1 MNISPRTKTLI
12 DLLPKG
18 HRLTPSMRDAIIAA
32 SAAGEQFGG
41 RKIALQSDA
50 RMSALG
56 RQQALNLSLT
66 TNHGPALVRAGASV
80 RKARAEHKARY
91 AALKVKP
98 IDTTNSVAELR
109 RMEMRTYL
117 CSLDLMERQSFALT
131 TESQLVLESILT
143 AEVPGLAGF
152 GTQLAQFLPQVE
164 QRYREVVYPN
174 ELAELAALD
183 DVIKPAE
190 QAYHIARNEMRS
202 TVDMHPHDF
211 DELMKPVETI
221 KPWLVDDDKQVC
233 EIGSDGKPSYRKATE
248 TDRANGVRYDNF
260 EAYQAAQGIAA

>member
-1 MNISPRTKTLI
+1 MNISARTKTII
-12 DLLPKG
+12 DLLPKN
-18 HRLTPSMRDAIIAA
+18 HPLTPSMRDAIIAA

-41 RKIALQSDA
+41 RKIALASDA

-56 RQQALNLSLT
+56 RQHELNLSLT

-80 RKARAEHKARY
+80 RKARAEHKAGY

-98 IDTTNSVAELR
+98 IDTNSVAELR

-117 CSLDLMERQSFALT
+117 CSLDLVERQSFALT

-174 ELAELAALD
+174 ELAELEAMDA
-183 DVIKPAE
+183 VITPAE
-190 QAYHIARNEMRS
+190 QAIHISRNEMRS
-202 TVDMHPHDF
+202 TVGLHQHDF
-211 DELMKPVETI
+211 DQLMRPVETI
-221 KPWLVDDDKQVC
+221 KPWLTSDRKQ
-233 EIGSDGKPSYRKATE
+233 IIQIDAAGRATYTPASQSE
-248 TDRANGVRYDNF
+248 RDNGVVYNSD
-260 EAYQAAQGIAA
+260 EHKAAQGLADAA

>member
-1 MNISPRTKTLI
+1 MNVSARTKTII
-12 DLLPKG
+12 DLVPKG
-18 HRLTPSMRDAIIAA
+18 HRLTQPMIDAIIAA

-41 RKIALQSDA
+41 RKIALASDA

-80 RKARAEHKARY
+80 RKARAEHKAGY

-117 CSLDLMERQSFALT
+117 CSLDLIERQSFALT

-174 ELAELAALD
+174 ELAELEAMDA
-183 DVIKPAE
+183 VIAPAE
-190 QAYHIARNEMRS
+190 QAIHISRNEMRS
-202 TVDMHPHDF
+202 TVDMHQYDF
-211 DELMKPVETI
+211 DQLMRPVETI

-233 EIGSDGKPSYRKATE
+233 EIDATGKPTYRAANE